1 MQAALLASNLL
12 NFSFLPKFWP
22 LFVQGIKY
30 TLLLSA
36 SAVLVAI
43 VPALALALMRL
54 SGSRVLRALS
64 GGYIALFRS
73 TPMLVQLYIIYFGV
87 FGAISLP
94 NTKLFGFINL
104 AMFIPGI
111 VALGLNSAAYVAE
124 IFRAGIL
131 AVDVGQTE
139 AAHSLGL
146 SRWQT
151 MRFVVLPQA
160 IKNVLP
166 TLANELV
173 TMIKESSVCG
183 VAVGTQEIMWASKAV
198 AGTTHLTI
206 SPYLLAAVIYF
217 CINFPAGK
225 LIELLERRMRRGDKR

>member
-1 MQAALLASNLL
+1 MQAAFLASNLL

-54 SGSRVLRALS
+54 SSSRVLRGLS

-104 AMFIPGI
+104 AMFIPGS
-111 VALGLNSAAYVAE
+111 VALGLNIAA
-124 IFRAGIL
+124 
-131 AVDVGQTE
+131 
-139 AAHSLGL
+139 
-146 SRWQT
+146 
-151 MRFVVLPQA
+151 
-160 IKNVLP
+160 
-166 TLANELV
+166 
-173 TMIKESSVCG
+173 
-183 VAVGTQEIMWASKAV
+183 
-198 AGTTHLTI
+198 
-206 SPYLLAAVIYF
+206 
-217 CINFPAGK
+217 
-225 LIELLERRMRRGDKR
+225 